1 MRISFSPFAALPGD
15 NRRLTV
21 SRHGDILTING
32 DTVDLSV
39 IPDGA
44 TLPPGAI
51 DNPWIVGP
59 VERIDGVLHVTLLLP
74 HGDFPSPAVA
84 FPTPITLTGN
94 GPVALPHDPAP
105 QEADHGN
112 D

>member
-1 MRISFSPFAALPGD
+1 MIVSFSPIQMD
-15 NRRLTV
+15 DTLTV
-21 SRHGDILTING
+21 SRHSDILTING

-44 TLPPGAI
+44 TLPAGAI

-59 VERIDGVLHVTLLLP
+59 VQRIDGVLHVTLLLP
-74 HGDFPSPAVA
+74 HGDFPSLAVA
-84 FPTPITLTGN
+84 WPTPITLTGN
-94 GPVALPHDPAP
+94 GPVAVPHDPAP

>member
-1 MRISFSPFAALPGD
+1 MIVSLSPIVHDAD
-15 NRRLTV
+15 LTV
-21 SRHGDILTING
+21 SRHGDVLTING
-32 DTVDLSV
+32 DTVDLSG

-44 TLPPGAI
+44 TLPAGAI
-51 DNPWIVGP
+51 DNDWVVGP
-59 VERIDGVLHVTLLLP
+59 VERIGGVLHVTLLLP

-84 FPTPITLTGN
+84 WPTPITLTGN